1 MVYFHS
7 VKLDN
12 AQSEIYHG
20 ILNDLGISYTT
31 RDGSTFV
38 KFDSLIEEQTV
49 WALFLEKMNGWLTIS

>member
-1 MVYFHS
+1 MFYFHS

-49 WALFLEKMNGWLTIS
+49 